1 MARLAQAPMTP
12 RRTISN
18 PDSLPDLN
26 RLLARLQENILHA
39 DTERERRLRTS
50 EYERSKARV
59 NIDYARSLL
68 TKLEQD
74 ALAIKVHSRRQET
87 QTDLNNK
94 REVLEQVTERFRELE
109 ELSID
114 SDEDSSD
121 GEDLLGDIIDTPS
134 ESTESAS
141 AADQRGGAEDAGE
154 EAEAEAD
161 ESTLIP
167 EPRIPDHLRPEA
179 SGSSARPEPTTE
191 PAPPQQTP
199 GTTTSQ
205 TLRPRGAGTSQQP
218 ASTDKGETSAL
229 RTQLF
234 GARASEPTTT
244 TSLGAS
250 ATAEAIMDHHRSEQD
265 KLTESM
271 VGMARALKASSHR
284 FASSLQEDTDVLRVA
299 GAGIERNEAGLQG
312 VAGRMGA
319 LRRVAEGKGWW
330 GRVMLYVWIAGL
342 SVAAVLLVFVLPK
355 LRF

>member
-1 MARLAQAPMTP
+1 M
-12 RRTISN
+12 
-18 PDSLPDLN
+18 
-26 RLLARLQENILHA
+26 
-39 DTERERRLRTS
+39 
-50 EYERSKARV
+50 
-59 NIDYARSLL
+59 
-68 TKLEQD
+68 
-74 ALAIKVHSRRQET
+74 HSRRQET
-87 QTDLNNK
+87 QADLNSK

-109 ELSID
+109 EISVD

-121 GEDLLGDIIDTPS
+121 GEDLLGNIIDTPS
-134 ESTESAS
+134 ESTGSGSAT
-141 AADQRGGAEDAGE
+141 AAGQRGESEDAREEDGE
-154 EAEAEAD
+154 EQDEDAEIEAD

-167 EPRIPDHLRPEA
+167 EPRIPDRLRPEA
-179 SGSSARPEPTTE
+179 NASSIQSEPTTTE
-191 PAPPQQTP
+191 PAPQQTA

-205 TLRPRGAGTSQQP
+205 TLRPRGGASQQP
-218 ASTDKGETSAL
+218 SPANKGETSAL

-234 GARASEPTTT
+234 GTRTSSDPTAITTT

-250 ATAEAIMDHHRSEQD
+250 ATAEAIMDHHRTEQD

-271 VGMARALKASSHR
+271 VGMARALKMSSRR
-284 FASSLQEDTDVLRVA
+284 FASSLQEDTDVLRAA
-299 GAGIERNEAGLQG
+299 GAGIERNETNLQG